1 MKIKVLL
8 VDDEKE
14 FIDTLAERLEVRD
27 FLVTRAYNGD
37 EALEGIAH
45 AEVDVVIL
53 DVLMPGKDGIET
65 LLEIKKA
72 KPLVEVIMLTGNATV
87 ETAIEGL
94 KRGAYDYL
102 RKPTDTKE
110 LIEKIV
116 LAYKRK
122 AGQEDRI
129 RQAHIENIMLRRGW
143 D

>member
-14 FIDTLAERLEVRD
+14 FVDTLAERLEVRD
-27 FLVTRAYNGD
+27 FVVTRAYNSD
-37 EALEGIAH
+37 EAFKGIAQT
-45 AEVDVVIL
+45 EVDVVIL

-65 LLEIKKA
+65 LLDIKKS
-72 KPLVEVIMLTGNATV
+72 KPLIEVIMLTGNATV
-87 ETAIEGL
+87 ETAIEGM

-102 RKPTDTKE
+102 RKPIDTKE

-122 AGQEDRI
+122 IGQEDRI
-129 RQAHIENIMLRRGW
+129 RQAHIENIMLRRG
-143 D
+143 

>member
-14 FIDTLAERLEVRD
+14 FVDTLAERLEVRD
-27 FLVTRAYNGD
+27 FVVTRAYNSD
-37 EALEGIAH
+37 EALKGIAQT
-45 AEVDVVIL
+45 EVDVVVL

-65 LLEIKKA
+65 LLDIKKS
-72 KPLVEVIMLTGNATV
+72 KPLIEVIMLTGNATV
-87 ETAIEGL
+87 ETAIEGM

-102 RKPTDTKE
+102 RKPIDTKE

-122 AGQEDRI
+122 MGQEDRI
-129 RQAHIENIMLRRGW
+129 RQAHIENIMLRRG
-143 D
+143 

>member
-1 MKIKVLL
+1 MKIKVML

-27 FLVTRAYNGD
+27 FEVSRAYSGE
-37 EALEGIAH
+37 EALEEMNRS
-45 AEVDVVIL
+45 EVDVVIL
-53 DVLMPGKDGIET
+53 DVLMPGKDGVDT
-65 LLEIKKA
+65 LLEIKKNH
-72 KPLVEVIMLTGNATV
+72 PLVEVIMLTGNATV

-102 RKPTDTKE
+102 RKPMDTKE

-116 LAYKRK
+116 QSYRRK
-122 AGQEDRI
+122 VAQEERI
-129 RQAHIENIMLRRGW
+129 RQAHIDSIMLKRGW